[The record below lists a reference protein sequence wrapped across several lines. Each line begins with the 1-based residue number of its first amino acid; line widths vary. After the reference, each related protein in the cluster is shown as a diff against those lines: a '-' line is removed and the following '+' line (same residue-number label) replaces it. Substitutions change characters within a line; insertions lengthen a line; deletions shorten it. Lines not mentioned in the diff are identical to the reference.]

1 SAGAGRVARGG
12 AEHFRT
18 RARRCPKRR
27 EQSGGPGRLSSLAF
41 PRSSVSLEPPVLELP
56 VRTVRT
62 RTVLR
67 PRSDFAIRS
76 LRFADVAGSF
86 IYGSAPPGR
95 GNLSMPNL
103 AENAVQSCLR
113 IRPDDNVTIFVYP
126 HPMSLAEDLATE
138 CFKVGA

>member
-1 SAGAGRVARGG
+1 
-12 AEHFRT
+12 FT
-18 RARRCPKRR
+18 
-27 EQSGGPGRLSSLAF
+27 
-41 PRSSVSLEPPVLELP
+41 RSSVSLEPPVLELP

-95 GNLSMPNL
+95 GNLSLPTL
-103 AENAVQSCLR
+103 AENAVKNCLR
-113 IRPDDNVTIFVYP
+113 IRPDDNVTIFFYQ
-126 HPMSLAEDLATE
+126 HTMSLAEDCATV
-138 CFKVGA
+138 CFTVGADLLLNLWSSQ